1 MFKLKHFSFATSAC
15 ASFIT
20 GACGSFFIT
29 SAILSDNNYHFGVRD
44 GYNKAR
50 EEIRDQ
56 GLKWNNIKPTQEDI
70 ALFLLDGHEIK
81 LLGDAYIVKRSPV
94 QRQTYMVVKEDAEEL
109 DLRIQNHIENSK
121 VPPGVDIRAEIVSTK
136 NKVREAFH
144 AADCVSM
151 EASTKL
157 EEAMKRFSGNESDE

>member
-1 MFKLKHFSFATSAC
+1 MFKFKHFSFATSAC

-50 EEIRDQ
+50 EEVRDQ

-81 LLGDAYIVKRSPV
+81 LLGDAYIVKCSPV
-94 QRQTYMVVKEDAEEL
+94 QRHTYMVVKEDAEEL
-109 DLRIQNHIENSK
+109 DLQIQNHIENSK
-121 VPPGVDIRAEIVSTK
+121 VPRAEIVSTK

-151 EASTKL
+151 ESSTKL
-157 EEAMKRFSGNESDE
+157 EAAMKRFSGNQSDE